1 MFDQLR
7 EDIACIHERDPA
19 ARSRIE
25 ILTCYPGLHAI
36 LIHRLAHALWVR
48 RWYWAGRFI
57 SHLGRIFTGIEIHPG
72 AVIGKRVF
80 IDHGFG
86 VVIGETAEVGDDCTI
101 YQGVTLGGTRLYK
114 GEKRH
119 PTLEEGVVV
128 GAGAQ
133 ILGGFTVGAH
143 ARVGSNAV
151 VIKPVPAG
159 ATAVGNPARV
169 ILPEDHTVTAE
180 PTPAPGAN
188 GVASP
193 GAASPDV
200 APLTGGQPTAG
211 PAATAPQDTAAQAS
225 GAAHEDRA
233 TPATEPGANVGTD
246 AARPAPAAAH
256 QSAEWI
262 TAPLQDLLQRS
273 QTEPPA
279 PGDAPGDFA
288 PYGVGRADGD
298 PLLQVLHELIN
309 HTAQQ
314 DERIHKLCQAME
326 DLGQRIENGQ
336 RPLDVERLNRLVDD

>member
-36 LIHRLAHALWVR
+36 LIHRMAHRLWIR
-48 RWYWAGRFI
+48 HWYWAGRFV
-57 SHLGRIFTGIEIHPG
+57 SHLGRLLTGIEIHPG
-72 AVIGKRVF
+72 ARIGNRVF

-86 VVIGETAEVGDDCTI
+86 VVIGETAEIGDDCTI

-143 ARVGSNAV
+143 ARIGSNAV

-159 ATAVGNPARV
+159 ATAVGNPARI
-169 ILPEDHTVTAE
+169 ILPQDHEAAPDPANVPDHTEAQPAPFPSATTPDGVTAR
-180 PTPAPGAN
+180 PGDT
-188 GVASP
+188 AS
-193 GAASPDV
+193 
-200 APLTGGQPTAG
+200 
-211 PAATAPQDTAAQAS
+211 ATAQGLPCQS
-225 GAAHEDRA
+225 EW
-233 TPATEPGANVGTD
+233 
-246 AARPAPAAAH
+246 AAR
-256 QSAEWI
+256 
-262 TAPLQDLLQRS
+262 PLQDLLQRGRADEGRAR
-273 QTEPPA
+273 TGGAAEDRPE
-279 PGDAPGDFA
+279 DFA
-288 PYGVGRADGD
+288 PYGVGRSDDD
-298 PLLQVLHELIN
+298 PLVQVLHELIN
-309 HTAQQ
+309 HSAQQ
-314 DERIHKLCQAME
+314 DQRIHKLCQAME

-336 RPLDVERLNRLVDD
+336 RPLDADRLNRMVDE